1 MLACAVGCPFC
12 PPSDVLFVRPVSFCV
27 MLPPRLRCLVCCWAG
42 GGGRS
47 GFGKY
52 HNIWG
57 FQLDCRGMTDTKVP
71 YQRRNAKLTIP
82 VSRAE
87 RDAARRL
94 AAERGICVSALV
106 REVCGVQFRPNG
118 RLLPD
123 GSVSDWERG
132 PPRV

>member
-1 MLACAVGCPFC
+1 
-12 PPSDVLFVRPVSFCV
+12 
-27 MLPPRLRCLVCCWAG
+27 
-42 GGGRS
+42 
-47 GFGKY
+47 
-52 HNIWG
+52 
-57 FQLDCRGMTDTKVP
+57 MTDAKVP

-82 VSRAE
+82 VSREE

-106 REVCGVQFRPNG
+106 REICGVQFRPNG

-123 GSVSDWERG
+123 GSISDWERG